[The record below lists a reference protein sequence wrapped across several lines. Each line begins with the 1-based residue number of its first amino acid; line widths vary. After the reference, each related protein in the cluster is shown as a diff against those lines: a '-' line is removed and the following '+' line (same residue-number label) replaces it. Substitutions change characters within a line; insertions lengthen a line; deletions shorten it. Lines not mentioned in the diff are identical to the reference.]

1 MIINGGN
8 LNRTKDIVKSVRK
21 HFAGPVEKKQKDIGM
36 PCLVNLVPHAW
47 KKAMNSILKIRFDYS
62 IVFLFVLLVASRLI
76 GMPGNFTPILAL
88 AVVLPS
94 ISNNKH
100 LPYLLPASVLFIT
113 DLVLGL
119 HALAPVVYACVLF
132 CTLLATYMPKRKLLA
147 TFYGVLVWH
156 IVVNGGVY
164 LMSAPGTSLLQTYIQ
179 AYPFDFKLLV
189 SSMLYVSLFN
199 LVQKSVPYQLQYTK

>member
-1 MIINGGN
+1 MIINGEN

-21 HFAGPVEKKQKDIGM
+21 HFAGPVEKKQKDTEM

-47 KKAMNSILKIRFDYS
+47 KKVMNSILKIRFDYS

-100 LPYLLPASVLFIT
+100 LPY
-113 DLVLGL
+113 
-119 HALAPVVYACVLF
+119 H
-132 CTLLATYMPKRKLLA
+132 
-147 TFYGVLVWH
+147 
-156 IVVNGGVY
+156 
-164 LMSAPGTSLLQTYIQ
+164 
-179 AYPFDFKLLV
+179 
-189 SSMLYVSLFN
+189 LYE
-199 LVQKSVPYQLQYTK
+199 